1 MACPQN
7 SPLSPIEARRNGGRA
22 ESRPL
27 LEDHLS
33 LFDCNQECLRLMAA
47 LAFEGRRHLFRAAL
61 GNFGIPSTSTKRT
74 MPLFVAVRGIEYPNS
89 WTGASLRFYSL
100 AGTAAAGNARA
111 SSRSMIRMGE
121 HAPEAGVTQ
130 LASELGLTK
139 ATVHR
144 LLNAMERFELIER
157 NSENERYRLGLKLHQ
172 LGTRAVESR
181 TLRNEAHR
189 LLLEMSRRSRETV
202 SLAVPAPGGVICLD
216 RVNSPHTVINVCT
229 PVGAMFPPHCTAAGK
244 AILAYLTEEELLE
257 VVKRSGLRR
266 YSPFSISR
274 LPDLKENLR
283 LIRQRG
289 YAVDHQE
296 LERGL
301 SGVAAPVL
309 GAHERVIAAVGIAGP
324 TQRFRAKE
332 LAQKIALVTEIA
344 ARLSMSSARL
354 EGNGATTPQAVSWG
368 SNASSPE
375 VAE

>member
-1 MACPQN
+1 
-7 SPLSPIEARRNGGRA
+7 
-22 ESRPL
+22 
-27 LEDHLS
+27 
-33 LFDCNQECLRLMAA
+33 
-47 LAFEGRRHLFRAAL
+47 
-61 GNFGIPSTSTKRT
+61 
-74 MPLFVAVRGIEYPNS
+74 
-89 WTGASLRFYSL
+89 
-100 AGTAAAGNARA
+100 
-111 SSRSMIRMGE
+111 MIRMGE

-283 LIRQRG
+283 LIRQRR

>member
-1 MACPQN
+1 MPV
-7 SPLSPIEARRNGGRA
+7 SARSLHRRVIA
-22 ESRPL
+22 RPE
-27 LEDHLS
+27 LEIGSSKS
-33 LFDCNQECLRLMAA
+33 LQKALRILV
-47 LAFEGRRHLFRAAL
+47 H
-61 GNFGIPSTSTKRT
+61 
-74 MPLFVAVRGIEYPNS
+74 
-89 WTGASLRFYSL
+89 
-100 AGTAAAGNARA
+100 
-111 SSRSMIRMGE
+111 MGE

-202 SLAVPAPGGVICLD
+202 SLAVPAPGGVVCLD